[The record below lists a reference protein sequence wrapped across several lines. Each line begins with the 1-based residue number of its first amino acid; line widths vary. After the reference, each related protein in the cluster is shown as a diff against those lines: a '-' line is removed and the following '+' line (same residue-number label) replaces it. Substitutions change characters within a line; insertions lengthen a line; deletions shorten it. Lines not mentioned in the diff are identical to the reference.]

1 MRTSAK
7 KPTKSTKP
15 ELSPRYRN
23 DRAFWRLKPY
33 IDKTYP
39 PGQYIGIVD
48 GKIVADAADFDTLH
62 EKLNSI
68 EKRRDHSMVIQAG
81 VNYLKKAIELFS

>member
-7 KPTKSTKP
+7 KPAKGTKP

-48 GKIVADAADFDTLH
+48 EKIVADAADFDTLH
-62 EKLNSI
+62 ERLKII
-68 EKRRDHSMVIQAG
+68 EKRPSHRMIMQAG
-81 VNYLKKAIELFS
+81 VDYIREAVDIIE